1 MVAIKFKLFSSCFF
15 FMFHGNVQLK
25 VVVVVAFEVD
35 LVLCKLSLSIK
46 NFSFKVSSEMSN
58 LKFATIAFRFL
69 RCFQIFMF
77 QFKNV

>member
-1 MVAIKFKLFSSCFF
+1 
-15 FMFHGNVQLK
+15 MFHGNVQLK

-35 LVLCKLSLSIK
+35 LVLCKLSIK
-46 NFSFKVSSEMSN
+46 NFKFKVSSEMLN
-58 LKFATIAFRFL
+58 LKFATIAFRFV

>member
-1 MVAIKFKLFSSCFF
+1 
-15 FMFHGNVQLK
+15 
-25 VVVVVAFEVD
+25 
-35 LVLCKLSLSIK
+35 LSLSIK

-58 LKFATIAFRFL
+58 LKFATIAFRFV